1 MATGIGIGISTVFK
15 NAGGSGGV
23 APHVFVLDEYP
34 TNSFSAFSLQKLRS
48 EYSGNVLRVRR
59 SSDNAEQDIGFTD
72 NALDTSA
79 LLTFVGSA
87 DGFVTTLYNQTAIVT
102 QTMSQSTAN
111 SQPKIV
117 NSGSLIIDSD
127 NGLPAIQFDGVDD
140 HFTGA
145 SLGGPYDID
154 FYRVGSTTDT
164 KFIMI
169 SGAADKFSYAIDD
182 GSTTTTLSGN
192 WRPTDLYVNNVLQ
205 APSNRNGLHTAISI
219 GTPTVVN
226 HFNTNPNRWWV
237 TVKIGRY
244 WNANWEYNGLIQEFI
259 FYNADNTDADRAAIT
274 TILMDKYVP

>member
-1 MATGIGIGISTVFK
+1 MIIGNGIGIPF
-15 NAGGSGGV
+15 NRGGGGGGV
-23 APHVFVLDEYP
+23 TPHVFVLDEYP
-34 TNSFSAFSLQKLRS
+34 TNSFSAYSLQKLRAD
-48 EYSGNVLRVRR
+48 YSGNVIKVRR
-59 SSDNAEQDIGFTD
+59 SSDNAEQDIGFTG
-72 NALDTSA
+72 NSLDIGS
-79 LLTFVGSA
+79 LLTFVGSG
-87 DGFVTTLYNQTAIVT
+87 DGFVTTMYNQTTVSA

-117 NSGSLIIDSD
+117 NSGSLITDSD
-127 NGLPAIQFDGVDD
+127 NGFAAIQFDGVDD

-145 SLGGPYDID
+145 SLGGPYDLD

-169 SGAADKFSYAIDD
+169 SGATDKFSYAIDD

-226 HFNTNPNRWWV
+226 HYNTNPNRWWV

-244 WNANWEYNGLIQEFI
+244 WLANWEYDGLIQEFI
-259 FYNADNTDADRAAIT
+259 FYNADNTDADRSAIT